1 MSLLANSL
9 RNTISSIAKICKTT
23 ATSLTP
29 CVIGQ
34 NSSMTVTTRHLS
46 YEEKRARGPLLRRYG
61 YKNHLLQGGLLPH
74 LDNGQK
80 LPMPDYRPKNPWSTK
95 RALFGQ
101 NDYIDILGSDRLHP
115 TRVLYSVPSWLRGV
129 SGNEYQVL
137 LRKRKML
144 SQTVYPIARPTKW
157 KHLEKRILYLY
168 KFLNRKTKTGY
179 SKQ

>member
-1 MSLLANSL
+1 MSVITSA
-9 RNTISSIAKICKTT
+9 IKA
-23 ATSLTP
+23 SLTKLCQASKP
-29 CVIGQ
+29 AVSITI
-34 NSSMTVTTRHLS
+34 NRNLS
-46 YEEKRARGPLLRRYG
+46 WEERRARGPLVRRYG
-61 YKNHLLQGGLLPH
+61 YKDHILQGGLLPH

-80 LPMPDYRPKNPWSTK
+80 LPMPVYRPKNPWTSK

-101 NDYIDILGSDRLHP
+101 NDYIDILGNDRLHP

-129 SGNEYQVL
+129 SGNEYQLL

-144 SQTVYPIARPTKW
+144 SNTVAPIARPTKW
-157 KHLEKRILYLY
+157 RQMEKRILYLY